1 MTHAAEP
8 TAPAR
13 TGWVV
18 AIPARL
24 IQPDEEIV
32 LAIKPGGAF
41 VLVVSAPLVAGLTML
56 AAASYLADAAGL
68 ANLHVPAVTAM
79 CVAVGLLRVLVA
91 CLQWLG
97 RTYVLTNR
105 RMLRIKGVLRVNVF
119 ECGLARIQNTR
130 LSLSPAERLFGMGTI
145 LFATAGTGEAQA
157 AWLMI
162 ARPGEVHPIIVEYI
176 RRAQRVAGPNGL

>member
-1 MTHAAEP
+1 MTHTAEP

-32 LAIKPGGAF
+32 LAIKPGGCF
-41 VLVVSAPLVAGLTML
+41 VLVVSAPFMAGLAIL
-56 AAASYLADAAGL
+56 AAASHLAAGL
-68 ANLHVPAVTAM
+68 ANLHVPTVTAM
-79 CVAVGLLRVLVA
+79 CVAAGLLRVLVA

-162 ARPGEVHPIIVEYI
+162 ARPGEVYPVVVEYI
-176 RRAQRVAGPNGL
+176 RRAQRGAVPNGL